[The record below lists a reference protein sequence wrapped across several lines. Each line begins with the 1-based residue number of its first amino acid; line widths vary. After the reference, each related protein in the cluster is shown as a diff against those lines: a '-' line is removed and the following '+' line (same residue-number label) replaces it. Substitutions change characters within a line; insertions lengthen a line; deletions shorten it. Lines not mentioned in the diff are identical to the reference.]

1 MSARFAVR
9 DSAHGFG
16 VEDAQGEV
24 RVVLKGAEAGDG
36 EAAQRYADRLNE
48 LSAAEV
54 TTLAGAAAEN
64 PPAAVDVDEAGLPTV
79 TGYRQ
84 LYLAALAQ
92 LEVDEPTWGRKRR
105 EQVARS
111 MTEAYCQGAIER
123 ASREAASGRAAN
135 NASRFEPVLVPTG
148 WSVVD
153 VQAEAV
159 VEPRRPWDRPTA
171 EAVAAAL
178 VTLPAYTV
186 LFTLSTLSAEPV
198 EYDQVPSHEAEARAY
213 ALESAAAVE
222 AWG

>member
-1 MSARFAVR
+1 MSARFTVR

-24 RVVLKGAEAGDG
+24 RVVLQGAEAGDR
-36 EAAQRYADRLNE
+36 EAAQHYADRLNE

-54 TTLAGAAAEN
+54 TTLARAAAES

-123 ASREAASGRAAN
+123 ASREAAGGPAAN
-135 NASRFEPVLVPTG
+135 NASRFEPVLMPTG

-153 VQAEAV
+153 VEAEAV
-159 VEPRRPWDRPTA
+159 IEPRRPWDRPTA

-178 VTLPAYTV
+178 AALPDYAV
-186 LFTLSTLSAEPV
+186 LFTWSTLLVEPAEH
-198 EYDQVPSHEAEARAY
+198 DQVPPHQAEARAH
-213 ALESAAAVE
+213 ALESATAVE
-222 AWG
+222 AWT